1 MLLHLRL
8 YFTQDS
14 YYIQACN
21 NNNLITV
28 GIFSAIIGLK
38 HLRLKCEERRR
49 IKAAFEI
56 SERFQ
61 TTTYIKFYRLENRSQ
76 ITYLKTVIAFV
87 LENHNIRFKYEQD
100 ILLHIQNKS
109 NYIYLWWKGKG
120 TT

>member
-1 MLLHLRL
+1 MRKKKKD
-8 YFTQDS
+8 QS
-14 YYIQACN
+14 AC
-21 NNNLITV
+21 
-28 GIFSAIIGLK
+28 
-38 HLRLKCEERRR
+38 
-49 IKAAFEI
+49 EI

-87 LENHNIRFKYEQD
+87 LENHNIRVKYVQD